1 MRWGVYFLMKN
12 KLFFFFLFVVSMLAQ
27 SFGQVPDSVRALM
40 QSPVF
45 QQDTIPMDSLVPA
58 RQADA
63 IPPESALDT
72 LRTDSIGTAVTDS
85 IPPKKRGFLYRTFK
99 SDYPNPNKAL
109 YLSLVFPGGG
119 QLYNKRWWKAP
130 IVWGGYAALIYS
142 ASYNTKWYKIFREEY
157 IAAVNNGER
166 KYPQFN
172 AGDVKRLRDQFDKRK
187 QLSYIGMLGL
197 HIVQAAEAFV
207 DCHLKTFD
215 VSDDLSFRLKPSFEP
230 SLASASPV
238 VGLGVSFSFGK

>member
-1 MRWGVYFLMKN
+1 MKN
-12 KLFFFFLFVVSMLAQ
+12 KLFFFFLFVASVLGQ
-27 SFGQVPDSVRALM
+27 TFGQVPDSVRAWM
-40 QSPVF
+40 QPPVF
-45 QQDTIPMDSLVPA
+45 QQDTIPSDSLALLPM
-58 RQADA
+58 ADT
-63 IPPESALDT
+63 IPPAAALDT
-72 LRTDSIGTAVTDS
+72 LRADSASTAIADS
-85 IPPKKRGFLYRTFK
+85 LAPKKHGFLYRTFK

-142 ASYNTKWYKIFREEY
+142 ARYNTKWYRIFREEY
-157 IAAVNNGER
+157 LVAVNGGER

-215 VSDDLSFRLKPSFEP
+215 VSDDLSLRLKPSFEP
-230 SLASASPV
+230 TLASASPV
-238 VGLGVSFSFGK
+238 LGLGLALSFGK